1 LPAAAVLAELGSG
14 PDGLGA
20 AEADRRLAEAGA
32 NELPSASGPGWP
44 GILARQFRSILILI
58 LLIAAALALVLGE
71 PVEAAAILIIVL
83 LSVVLGFVQEFRA
96 EKALD
101 ALGRLAAPR
110 ARVVREGRQA
120 ECPAR
125 ELVPG
130 DVVVVAAGDR
140 IPADGRL
147 IESFNLRLDEAAL
160 TGESV
165 SEDKD
170 HEVLEPSDAPVGDRR
185 NMVFSG
191 TIATQGRGR
200 AVVTATGQATEFG
213 AIGRLLAGVEKR
225 RTPLQRNLDRLG
237 RALASAALAVVV
249 LIVMAGLFR
258 GTDLLEL
265 FLFGVALAVAVVP
278 EALPA
283 VVTVSL
289 AIGVQRMARRNAL
302 IRHLPAVE
310 TLGST
315 SVICTDKT
323 GTLTRNEMTV
333 TEIFADGQRIGV
345 TGLGYSDKGTLQFE
359 KRGHAPDEA
368 LHRLLATAVLA
379 SDATVVVENE
389 GPRVVGDPTEGA
401 LVVAASKAGLD
412 PDALRERC
420 PRLAELPFDAA
431 TRRMVT
437 LHAAPDGPLAHL
449 KGAPEAVLPLC
460 SGYAGSA
467 GVRPLTPADR
477 QAVEDAASDMAG
489 RALRVM
495 AFACR
500 RGTETDAEAG
510 GFEFLGLTGMLDPP
524 RETAASAVRRC
535 RRAGVRPVM
544 VTGDHPQ
551 TARAIAAE
559 VGILSGGA
567 VVTGTDLAGWPADS
581 LAERVTGIDVFSRVS
596 PEQKLQ
602 VIDAWQGRRG
612 VVAMTGDGVNDAP
625 ALRKAD
631 VGVAMGLT
639 GTDVSREA
647 ADMILTDDRF
657 ESIVG
662 AVEEG
667 RGIFSNI
674 RKYLMYLL
682 SSNVGEIGLIGAAT
696 LAGLPMPL
704 TAVQILYVNLATDGL
719 PALALAVD
727 PPADDLMERPPRDPD
742 AGVFDMATIMLLL
755 TGGFW
760 SAGANL
766 GLFAWALGSG
776 RTPAEAMTM
785 TFVSLV
791 LIQFFKAYC
800 FRSERGSILHRPF
813 ANHWLNLAIAW
824 EMLLLAVI
832 VYWPVLRG
840 AFGTFPL
847 TAADWLLVLT
857 VAFSVVP
864 VLEAAKYVLRHR
876 EPLEAQG
883 KAA

>member
-1 LPAAAVLAELGSG
+1 VLSELGSG
-14 PDGLGA
+14 PAGLSA
-20 AEADRRLAEAGA
+20 AEARRRLAEVGA
-32 NELPSASGPGWP
+32 NELPADSGPAWP
-44 GILARQFRSILILI
+44 AILARQFRSILIVI

-71 PVEAAAILIIVL
+71 PVEAAAIFVIVA

-96 EKALD
+96 ERALD
-101 ALGRLAAPR
+101 ALGRLAAPQ
-110 ARVVREGRQA
+110 ARVLRDGRRT

-125 ELVPG
+125 DLVPG
-130 DVVVVAAGDR
+130 DVVVITAGDR
-140 IPADGRL
+140 VPADGRL
-147 IESFNLRLDEAAL
+147 LESVNLQLDEAAL
-160 TGESV
+160 TGESMPV
-165 SEDKD
+165 EKAA
-170 HEVLEPSDAPVGDRR
+170 EAIEAAAAAVGDRR

-191 TIATQGRGR
+191 TVATHGRGR

-225 RTPLQRNLDRLG
+225 RTPLQNNLDRLG
-237 RALASAALAVVV
+237 RVLASAALAVVV
-249 LIVMAGLFR
+249 LIVAAGLVR
-258 GTDLLEL
+258 GTGFLEL

-289 AIGVQRMARRNAL
+289 AIGVQRMARKNAL

-333 TEIFADGQRIGV
+333 TVVFAGGQRIGV
-345 TGLGYSDKGTLQFE
+345 TGLGYTGEGEFRFE
-359 KRGHAPDEA
+359 GPRRPPEQA
-368 LHRLLATAVLA
+368 LRRLLTTAVLA
-379 SDATVVVENE
+379 SDAQVTVEDGE
-389 GPRVVGDPTEGA
+389 PRIVGDPTEAA
-401 LVVAASKAGLD
+401 LVVAARKAGLD
-412 PDALRERC
+412 PDSLRHDH
-420 PRLAELPFDAA
+420 PRLGESPFDAA
-431 TRRMVT
+431 TRRMLT
-437 LHAAPDGPLAHL
+437 LHESPDGPVAHL
-449 KGAPEAVLPLC
+449 KGAPEAVLAAC
-460 SGYAGSA
+460 SEYANDA
-467 GVRPLTPADR
+467 GTRTLETADR
-477 QAVEDAASDMAG
+477 TAVDEAARDIASQS
-489 RALRVM
+489 LRVM
-495 AFACR
+495 AFARR
-500 RGTETDAEAG
+500 RGESLDAEAG

-524 RETAASAVRRC
+524 RKTAASAVRRC

-559 VGILSGGA
+559 VGILAGGA
-567 VVTGTDLAGWPADS
+567 VVTGAELARCSPEELADQI
-581 LAERVTGIDVFSRVS
+581 AGIDVFSRVS

-602 VIDAWQGRRG
+602 VIDAWQKRRG

-631 VGVAMGLT
+631 VGVAMGMT

-727 PPADDLMERPPRDPD
+727 PPAEDLMERPPRDPD
-742 AGVFDMATIMLLL
+742 TGVFDKATIMLLL
-755 TGGFW
+755 VGGFW
-760 SAGANL
+760 SAGVNL
-766 GLFAWALGSG
+766 ALFIWALGSG

-800 FRSERGSILHRPF
+800 FRSERTSILHRPF
-813 ANHWLNLAIAW
+813 ANRWLNLAIAW
-824 EMLLLAVI
+824 ELLLLAVI
-832 VYWPVLRG
+832 IYWPFLRD
-840 AFGTFPL
+840 AFDTFPL
-847 TAADWLLVLT
+847 TSMDWALVMT

-864 VLEAAKYVLRHR
+864 VLEAVKFALRQR
-876 EPLEAQG
+876 EGRNATRQM
-883 KAA
+883 A